1 MAYTGQRTVFDAD
14 SHILE
19 LPDFL
24 DAHVAPAQRDLL
36 WRGLF
41 EARKDTLDSALD
53 YAEKRRTDPATAGE
67 AEERLMKDKG
77 WSAMGAWD
85 PKERS
90 RALDLLGFDAQLV
103 FSTFGTLLYKL
114 AKDVDLY
121 DGTSA
126 FTRAMVDFC
135 APDRRLMPVANIPL
149 NDPARATVAAKEA
162 IDLGCAAIMVPST
175 PAGDLSPT
183 HPDLDPFWDLL
194 SEADIPFVL
203 HVGGGGELLNK
214 AFHNNGMPV
223 KDHLGGG
230 ENVRSKDYLAI
241 HHSPEIFL
249 GVIILDGLFDRFP
262 KLRGGVIEQG
272 AEWVVSWLHHLDG
285 ALRSFKR
292 TEEPLQRLT
301 MKPSEYAKKHLK
313 FTPFPGEPVSWMM
326 GQAGAELFMFSSDYP
341 HPEGTTDPL
350 GKFEAELD
358 GVSEADRNRFYAGNF
373 VDLMGAKVMARL
385 GGDRVASPA

>member
-1 MAYTGQRTVFDAD
+1 MAYAGQRTVYDAD

-24 DAHVAPAQRDLL
+24 DAHVAPEQRDLL

-41 EARKDTLDSALD
+41 DSRKDTLDTARD
-53 YAEKRRTDPATAGE
+53 YAEKRRSDPAVAGE

-135 APDRRLMPVANIPL
+135 SSDKRLMPVANIPL
-149 NDPARATVAAKEA
+149 TDPAKATAAAREA
-162 IDLGCAAIMVPST
+162 IELGCAAIMVPSS
-175 PAGDLSPT
+175 PAGDRAPT
-183 HPDLDPFWDLL
+183 HPDLDPFWDTL

-214 AFHNNGMPV
+214 AFHNNAMPV

-262 KLRGGVIEQG
+262 KLRGGCIEQG

-358 GVSEADRNRFYAGNF
+358 GVSEADRNRFYAANF
-373 VDLMGAKVMARL
+373 VELMGATVMARL
-385 GGDRVASPA
+385 GGDRVAAPA